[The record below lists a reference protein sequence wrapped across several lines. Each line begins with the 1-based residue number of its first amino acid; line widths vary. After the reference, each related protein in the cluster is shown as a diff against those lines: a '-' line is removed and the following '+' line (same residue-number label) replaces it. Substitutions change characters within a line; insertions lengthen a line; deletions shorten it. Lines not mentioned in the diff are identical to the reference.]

1 MSTRHAVAAF
11 PAEPPRATERPRP
24 EPERVR
30 VLLVDH
36 EPLAREWLRWCLERE
51 AGVDVVG
58 ECGDGVEAVAAIR
71 RHAPDVVFLEV
82 ELPGLDGF
90 GVLREMA
97 GPDPGGPAF
106 VFVTAE
112 ERHAVHAFEAG
123 VLDYVLKPVDGD
135 RILSA
140 VRRARQQRHA
150 SAGVDRVLP
159 FLLAA
164 RREARDYPEWL
175 LVKENGRSVFVR
187 IADIDWIESARN
199 NVVLH
204 VGPRRHTLRETT
216 SSMEAR
222 VDPRRFLRI
231 HRSAIVQIDRVQSLE
246 PWFNGDYRVTLKD
259 GTKLTLS
266 ESYRDRLREFR
277 RPTVSA

>member
-1 MSTRHAVAAF
+1 MSTRRSVAEF
-11 PAEPPRATERPRP
+11 PTAASPASPLPGRDVQS
-24 EPERVR
+24 VR

-36 EPLAREWLRWCLERE
+36 EPLAREWLRWSLERE
-51 AGVDVVG
+51 AGVEVVG

-71 RHAPDVVFLEV
+71 RQTPDVVFLEV

-90 GVLREMA
+90 GVLAAAEGASGR
-97 GPDPGGPAF
+97 PAF

-112 ERHAVHAFEAG
+112 ERHAVRAFEAG

-135 RILSA
+135 RILAA
-140 VRRARQQRHA
+140 VRRARQQRDA
-150 SAGVDRVLP
+150 AAGVERVLP

-164 RREARDYPEWL
+164 RRDARDYPEWL

-187 IADIDWIESARN
+187 IADIDWVESARN

-204 VGPRRHTLRETT
+204 VSQRRHMMRETT

-222 VDPRRFLRI
+222 LDPRRFLRI

-266 ESYRDRLREFR
+266 ESYRDRLKAFR
-277 RPTVSA
+277 RPTAFA